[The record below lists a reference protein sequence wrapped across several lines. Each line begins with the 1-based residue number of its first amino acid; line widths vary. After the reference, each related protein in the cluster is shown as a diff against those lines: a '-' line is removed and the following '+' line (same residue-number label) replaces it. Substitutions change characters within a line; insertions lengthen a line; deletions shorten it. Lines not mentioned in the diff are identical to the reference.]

1 MVGRHTSCLGVSD
14 RVGFGFGFGSV
25 DIASALEIVPHS
37 SSAELFE
44 LVQSFKGLRA
54 FRIDLQDVI
63 ECSCSFIIFLKGF
76 VDSSKAK
83 MGIDISIV
91 QINGIL
97 VVPYC
102 LLVLLKVIKSG
113 CEVKVTLRRL
123 VVDREGLFI
132 CANRLLELVE
142 HIKSIAQVVVC
153 GGVVGIQFNGTV
165 ISFDSLFV
173 L

>member
-1 MVGRHTSCLGVSD
+1 
-14 RVGFGFGFGSV
+14 
-25 DIASALEIVPHS
+25 
-37 SSAELFE
+37 
-44 LVQSFKGLRA
+44 
-54 FRIDLQDVI
+54 
-63 ECSCSFIIFLKGF
+63 
-76 VDSSKAK
+76 

-102 LLVLLKVIKSG
+102 LLVLLKVIKSR

-123 VVDREGLFI
+123 VVDGEGLLI
-132 CANRLLELVE
+132 CANRLFELVE